1 MPIVPEF
8 DDFTARYHCVTVEF
22 VGTPDPFMNLNRPD
36 DFDLAI
42 EFLDKPSQ
50 DG

>member
-1 MPIVPEF
+1 
-8 DDFTARYHCVTVEF
+8 VTVEF
-22 VGTPDPFMNLNRPD
+22 LGTPDPFMNLNRPD

-42 EFLDKPSQ
+42 EFLAKPSQ